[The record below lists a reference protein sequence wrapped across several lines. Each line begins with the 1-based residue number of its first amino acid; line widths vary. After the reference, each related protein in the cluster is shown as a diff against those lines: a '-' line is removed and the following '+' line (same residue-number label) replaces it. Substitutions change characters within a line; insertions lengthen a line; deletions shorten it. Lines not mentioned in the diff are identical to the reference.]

1 MDNKFDFNVR
11 NMYNRLMLTSVHNE
25 KIKNLRKLSLQK
37 NVLALDNP
45 KLVQEALQNKWE
57 ILAVIKSVYNRFTDC
72 DILVSENVLKQ
83 FTNVKTTQGVVALVK
98 LKHYELKPPD
108 DNFLILDNV
117 QDPGNVGT
125 LIRSAVG
132 ANFLD
137 IYLYK
142 CASLAL
148 DKTVRS
154 TMGALFKCRF
164 YEVDDNFVEIARK
177 WNKTILIADMGG
189 ESIYNLDAQQNVGVI
204 VGNEGHGVSK
214 MFRELACK
222 TVSIPMQNG
231 LESLNAGVS
240 GSIIMYQITYGGK
253 NVRS

>member
-1 MDNKFDFNVR
+1 
-11 NMYNRLMLTSVHNE
+11 MLTSVHNE
-25 KIKNLRKLSLQK
+25 KIKSLKKLSKQK
-37 NVLALDNP
+37 DVLCLDNP
-45 KLVQEALQNKWE
+45 KLIQEAMLNNWE
-57 ILAVIKSVYNRFTDC
+57 ILAVIKSIDDVFTTS
-72 DILVSENVLKQ
+72 DILVSENVLNQ

-98 LKHYELKPPD
+98 LKHYNLRPPD
-108 DNFLILDNV
+108 GNFLILDNV

-137 IYLYK
+137 IYLYN
-142 CASLAL
+142 CASLSL

-164 YEVDDNFVEIARK
+164 YEVDETFIK
-177 WNKTILIADMGG
+177 TLKQWNKKILTADMDG
-189 ESIYNLDAQQNVGVI
+189 ENIFKFDANQNFGLI
-204 VGNEGHGVSK
+204 IGNEGHGVSK
-214 MFRELACK
+214 ELRSLSCK
-222 TVSIPMQNG
+222 TISIPMQNG

-240 GSIIMYQITYGGK
+240 GSIIMYQLTYGGK